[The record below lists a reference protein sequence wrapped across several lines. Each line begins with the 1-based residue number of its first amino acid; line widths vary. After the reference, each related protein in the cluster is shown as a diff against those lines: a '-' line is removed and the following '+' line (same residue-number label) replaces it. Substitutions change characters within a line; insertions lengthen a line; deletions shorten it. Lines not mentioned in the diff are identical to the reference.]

1 MHRHLRSAAAG
12 LLTSVFG
19 MSAGFAAQPTAG
31 TGPNAVTDV
40 SYGKQTGAFT
50 VSVSATRNVTTHV
63 QRFAVDTARGVEDL
77 VIDLSPATF
86 DGQTKVVGF
95 SGGQIHQVRVGQFS
109 ESPAVM
115 RIVVESH
122 GRAQYDLH
130 GSNGARTV
138 TLAVHT
144 GQIAYNVPAAQA
156 AAPPK
161 QVAKPATRTRTAQ
174 AAPVKVAAAPV
185 KVAAAPVKVAPAPIK
200 VAPAPSKVAAKPAKV
215 AVKPAVP
222 ARPRTVAPSKPVAK
236 PARPVQVALA
246 PVPAATRNPWLP
258 GGKFY
263 CKVPGM
269 PGYRGGSA
277 SSVSPHHG
285 VMAASSSNQAP
296 SSEVS
301 ANRYGGPRT
310 VTLAVKNADVL
321 DVLKLLANESGQNI
335 VATQNVHGTVT
346 VDLTDV
352 PLKTALDLIVRSSGL
367 DYRQVGNVY
376 VVGTSADLAAEFG
389 QSGQVAAQQVAFPI
403 KYANPTDLAKQL
415 ATVIPATTFSID
427 ARTDTLLVS
436 GSPDIIQSARNF
448 MALADIPAPQV
459 VFEVKVVD
467 ITSNNDT
474 NNSGISWAGSSPFDL
489 FEDCKLCPPGTDISQ
504 KQVSGNPI
512 APQPFSRN
520 ALFVQGKLNY
530 LITHNEAQLLA
541 NPRISALDNQ
551 PASLLVGTQYPI
563 VYFDPK
569 AGNFQVNYVDIG
581 VKVNMTP
588 VINSDGYITTTLHAE
603 RSTITGLVQTFPILD
618 QREANSTLRV
628 KDGDTIVLG
637 GMLDDETT
645 KSLSKIPLLGDIPIF
660 GAFFRSIQ
668 TTKLHNEVVFLIT
681 PHIVAEK

>member
-12 LLTSVFG
+12 LLASVFG
-19 MSAGFAAQPTAG
+19 ISAGLAGQPTAG
-31 TGPNAVTDV
+31 TGPNPVTDV
-40 SYGKQTGAFT
+40 SYGKQTGSFT
-50 VSVSATRNVTTHV
+50 VSVSAARNVTAHV
-63 QRFAVDTARGVEDL
+63 QRFAVDLQRGVEDL

-109 ESPAVM
+109 ASPAVM

-122 GRAQYDLH
+122 GQAQYDLH
-130 GSNGARTV
+130 GGNGAKTV

-144 GQIAYNVPAAQA
+144 AQVAYNVPTTQAPAAVKA
-156 AAPPK
+156 ASSPAKPVAAPAKP
-161 QVAKPATRTRTAQ
+161 VAKPAAKPAAQPRPAQ
-174 AAPVKVAAAPV
+174 AAPVR
-185 KVAAAPVKVAPAPIK
+185 
-200 VAPAPSKVAAKPAKV
+200 VAAKPVSHPHPV
-215 AVKPAVP
+215 AVASAKPI
-222 ARPRTVAPSKPVAK
+222 AK

-246 PVPAATRNPWLP
+246 PAPTATRNPWLP

-269 PGYRGGSA
+269 PGYHSGSA
-277 SSVSPHHG
+277 SASSPHHG
-285 VMAASSSNQAP
+285 VMSSSASSQSPQSGSAP
-296 SSEVS
+296 
-301 ANRYGGPRT
+301 ARYSGGPRT
-310 VTLAVKNADVL
+310 ITLSVKNADVL

-376 VVGTSADLAAEFG
+376 VVGTPADLAAEFG

-403 KYANPTDLAKQL
+403 KYSNPTDLSKQL
-415 ATVIPATTFSID
+415 ATVIPSTSFTVD
-427 ARTDTLLVS
+427 TRTDTLLVS

-474 NNSGISWAGSSPFDL
+474 NNSGISWVGASPFDL
-489 FEDCKLCPPGTDISQ
+489 FENCVGCPPGSDISQ
-504 KQVSGNPI
+504 KQFSGNPI
-512 APQPFSRN
+512 APQPFTRN
-520 ALFVQGKLNY
+520 AVFVQGKLNY
-530 LITHNEAQLLA
+530 LITHNQAQLLA

-581 VKVNMTP
+581 VKVNITP
-588 VINSDGYITTTLHAE
+588 IINSDGYITTTLHAE

>member
-12 LLTSVFG
+12 LFASVFG
-19 MSAGFAAQPTAG
+19 LSVGFAAQPPAD
-31 TGPNAVTDV
+31 TGPNPVTDV
-40 SYGKQTGAFT
+40 SYGKQTGSFT
-50 VSVSATRNVTTHV
+50 VSVSAAKNVTAHV
-63 QRFAVDTARGVEDL
+63 QRFAVDTQRGMEDL

-86 DGQTKVVGF
+86 GGLTKVVGF

-109 ESPAVM
+109 ASPAVM

-122 GRAQYDLH
+122 GPAQYDLH
-130 GSNGARTV
+130 GSNGAKTV

-144 GQIAYNVPAAQA
+144 GQVAYNVPASQ
-156 AAPPK
+156 
-161 QVAKPATRTRTAQ
+161 Q
-174 AAPVKVAAAPV
+174 AAPVKQVAKAITPPKGAAAAP
-185 KVAAAPVKVAPAPIK
+185 AH
-200 VAPAPSKVAAKPAKV
+200 VAAKPVAGPRQVAVASSKP
-215 AVKPAVP
+215 AVKPAPKP
-222 ARPRTVAPSKPVAK
+222 ASKPAAQ
-236 PARPVQVALA
+236 PARPVQVAMA
-246 PVPAATRNPWLP
+246 PSPSATRNPWLP

-269 PGYRGGSA
+269 PGYHGGSA
-277 SSVSPHHG
+277 SSMSPHHG
-285 VMAASSSNQAP
+285 VMVSSSSNQSP
-296 SSEVS
+296 SSGMS
-301 ANRYGGPRT
+301 PNNYGGPRT
-310 VTLAVKNADVL
+310 ITMSVKNADIL

-346 VDLTDV
+346 VDLTNV

-376 VVGTSADLAAEFG
+376 IVGTPADLAAEFG
-389 QSGQVAAQQVAFPI
+389 ASGQVASQQVAFPI
-403 KYANPTDLAKQL
+403 KYSNPTDLAKQL
-415 ATVIPATTFSID
+415 ATVIPATSFTID

-436 GSPDIIQSARNF
+436 GGPDIIQSARNF

-459 VFEVKVVD
+459 IFEVKVVD

-474 NNSGISWAGSSPFDL
+474 NNTGINWVGASPFDL
-489 FEDCKLCPPGTDISQ
+489 FENCIGCPPGADISA
-504 KQVSGNPI
+504 KQYSGNPI
-512 APQPFSRN
+512 APQPFTRN
-520 ALFVQGKLNY
+520 AVFVQGKLNY
-530 LITHNEAQLLA
+530 LITHNQAQLLA

-581 VKVNMTP
+581 VKVNITP
-588 VINSDGYITTTLHAE
+588 IINSDGYITTTLHAE

-660 GAFFRSIQ
+660 GAFFRSVQ

>member
-12 LLTSVFG
+12 LLASVFG
-19 MSAGFAAQPTAG
+19 ISAGLAGQPTAG
-31 TGPNAVTDV
+31 TAPNPVTDV
-40 SYGKQTGAFT
+40 SYGKQTGSFT
-50 VSVSATRNVTTHV
+50 VSVSATRNVTAHV
-63 QRFAVDTARGVEDL
+63 QRFAVDLQRGVEDL

-109 ESPAVM
+109 SSPAVM

-122 GRAQYDLH
+122 GPAQYDLH
-130 GSNGARTV
+130 GGNGTKTV
-138 TLAVHT
+138 TLAVRT
-144 GQIAYNVPAAQA
+144 AQVAYNVPAAQA
-156 AAPPK
+156 PASAKAAP
-161 QVAKPATRTRTAQ
+161 
-174 AAPVKVAAAPV
+174 APVKPASTPVKRAAAPV
-185 KVAAAPVKVAPAPIK
+185 KVAAKPVAQPH
-200 VAPAPSKVAAKPAKV
+200 
-215 AVKPAVP
+215 PAVATP
-222 ARPRTVAPSKPVAK
+222 AKPVAK
-236 PARPVQVALA
+236 PAAPVQVAMA
-246 PVPAATRNPWLP
+246 PSPSATRNPWLP

-269 PGYRGGSA
+269 PGYHSGSA
-277 SSVSPHHG
+277 SATSPHHA
-285 VMAASSSNQAP
+285 VMASASSQAP
-296 SSEVS
+296 QSG
-301 ANRYGGPRT
+301 APPARYGGPRT
-310 VTLAVKNADVL
+310 ITLSVKNADVL

-376 VVGTSADLAAEFG
+376 VVGTPADLAAEFG
-389 QSGQVAAQQVAFPI
+389 QSGQVASQQVAFPI
-403 KYANPTDLAKQL
+403 KYSNPTDLAKQL
-415 ATVIPATTFSID
+415 STVIPSTSFSVD
-427 ARTDTLLVS
+427 SRTDTLLVS

-474 NNSGISWAGSSPFDL
+474 NNSGISWVGASPFDL
-489 FEDCKLCPPGTDISQ
+489 FENCVGCPPGTDISQ

-512 APQPFSRN
+512 APQPFTRN

-581 VKVNMTP
+581 VKVNITP
-588 VINSDGYITTTLHAE
+588 IINSDGYITTTLHAE

-681 PHIVAEK
+681 PHIVAEH

>member
-12 LLTSVFG
+12 LLASVFG
-19 MSAGFAAQPTAG
+19 ISAGLAGQPTAG
-31 TGPNAVTDV
+31 TAPNPVTDV
-40 SYGKQTGAFT
+40 SYGKQTGSFT
-50 VSVSATRNVTTHV
+50 VSVSATRNVTAHV
-63 QRFAVDTARGVEDL
+63 QRFAVDLQRGVEDL

-109 ESPAVM
+109 SSPAVM

-122 GRAQYDLH
+122 GPAQYDLH
-130 GSNGARTV
+130 GGNGTKTV
-138 TLAVHT
+138 TLAVRT
-144 GQIAYNVPAAQA
+144 AQVAYNVPAAQA
-156 AAPPK
+156 PASVKAAPAP
-161 QVAKPATRTRTAQ
+161 AKPAST
-174 AAPVKVAAAPV
+174 PVKRAAAPV
-185 KVAAAPVKVAPAPIK
+185 KVAAKPVAQPHPAAAAPAK
-200 VAPAPSKVAAKPAKV
+200 A
-215 AVKPAVP
+215 
-222 ARPRTVAPSKPVAK
+222 VAK
-236 PARPVQVALA
+236 PAAPVQVAMA
-246 PVPAATRNPWLP
+246 PTPSATRNPWLP

-269 PGYRGGSA
+269 PGYHSGSA
-277 SSVSPHHG
+277 SATSPHHA
-285 VMAASSSNQAP
+285 VMASSSSQAP
-296 SSEVS
+296 QSG
-301 ANRYGGPRT
+301 APPARYGGPRT
-310 VTLAVKNADVL
+310 ITLSVKNADVL

-376 VVGTSADLAAEFG
+376 VVGTPADLAAEFG
-389 QSGQVAAQQVAFPI
+389 QSGQVASQQVAFPI
-403 KYANPTDLAKQL
+403 KYSNPTDLAKQL
-415 ATVIPATTFSID
+415 STVIPATSFSVD
-427 ARTDTLLVS
+427 SRTDTLLVS

-474 NNSGISWAGSSPFDL
+474 NNSGISWVGASPFDL
-489 FEDCKLCPPGTDISQ
+489 FENCVGCPPGTDISQ

-512 APQPFSRN
+512 APQPFTRN

-581 VKVNMTP
+581 VKVNITP
-588 VINSDGYITTTLHAE
+588 IINSDGYITTTLHAE

-681 PHIVAEK
+681 PHIVAEH

>member
-12 LLTSVFG
+12 LLASVFG
-19 MSAGFAAQPTAG
+19 ISAGLAGQPTAG
-31 TGPNAVTDV
+31 TAPNPVTDV
-40 SYGKQTGAFT
+40 SYGKQTGSFT
-50 VSVSATRNVTTHV
+50 VSVSATRNVTAHV
-63 QRFAVDTARGVEDL
+63 QRFAVDLQRGVEDL

-109 ESPAVM
+109 SSPAVM

-122 GRAQYDLH
+122 GPAQYDLH
-130 GSNGARTV
+130 GGNGTKTV
-138 TLAVHT
+138 TLAVRT
-144 GQIAYNVPAAQA
+144 AQVAYNVPAAQA
-156 AAPPK
+156 PASVKAAPAP
-161 QVAKPATRTRTAQ
+161 AKPAST
-174 AAPVKVAAAPV
+174 PVKRAAAPV
-185 KVAAAPVKVAPAPIK
+185 KVAAKPVAQPHPAAAAPAK
-200 VAPAPSKVAAKPAKV
+200 A
-215 AVKPAVP
+215 
-222 ARPRTVAPSKPVAK
+222 VAK
-236 PARPVQVALA
+236 PAAPVQIAMA
-246 PVPAATRNPWLP
+246 PTPSATRNPWLP

-269 PGYRGGSA
+269 PGYHSGSA
-277 SSVSPHHG
+277 SATSPHHA
-285 VMAASSSNQAP
+285 VMASSSSQAP
-296 SSEVS
+296 QSG
-301 ANRYGGPRT
+301 APPARYGGPRT
-310 VTLAVKNADVL
+310 ITLSVKNADVL

-376 VVGTSADLAAEFG
+376 VVGTPADLAAEFG
-389 QSGQVAAQQVAFPI
+389 QSGQVASQQVAFPI
-403 KYANPTDLAKQL
+403 KYSNPTDLAKQL
-415 ATVIPATTFSID
+415 STVIPATSFSVD
-427 ARTDTLLVS
+427 SRTDTLLVS

-474 NNSGISWAGSSPFDL
+474 NNSGISWVGASPFDL
-489 FEDCKLCPPGTDISQ
+489 FENCVGCPPGTDISQ

-512 APQPFSRN
+512 APQPFTRN

-581 VKVNMTP
+581 VKVNITP
-588 VINSDGYITTTLHAE
+588 IINSDGYITTTLHAE

-681 PHIVAEK
+681 PHIVAEH

>member
-12 LLTSVFG
+12 LLASVFG
-19 MSAGFAAQPTAG
+19 ISAGLAGQPTAG
-31 TGPNAVTDV
+31 TGSNPVTDV
-40 SYGKQTGAFT
+40 SYGKQTGSFT
-50 VSVSATRNVTTHV
+50 VSVSATRNVTAHV
-63 QRFAVDTARGVEDL
+63 QRFAVDLQRGVEDL

-109 ESPAVM
+109 STPAVM

-122 GRAQYDLH
+122 GRAQYDLR
-130 GSNGARTV
+130 GGNGAKTV

-144 GQIAYNVPAAQA
+144 AQVAYNVPASQA
-156 AAPPK
+156 PS
-161 QVAKPATRTRTAQ
+161 QVKPASSPVKPVSTPAKHAATPVKQAPAKVVAASKPAAQ
-174 AAPVKVAAAPV
+174 PRPAPAAPVKVAARPAVRPHP
-185 KVAAAPVKVAPAPIK
+185 AAVAPA
-200 VAPAPSKVAAKPAKV
+200 
-215 AVKPAVP
+215 
-222 ARPRTVAPSKPVAK
+222 KPVAS
-236 PARPVQVALA
+236 PARPVQVAMA
-246 PVPAATRNPWLP
+246 PTPAATRNPWLP

-269 PGYRGGSA
+269 PGYHSGAASA
-277 SSVSPHHG
+277 SSPHHA
-285 VMAASSSNQAP
+285 VMSSMASSQAP
-296 SSEVS
+296 QSG
-301 ANRYGGPRT
+301 AAPARYGGPRT
-310 VTLAVKNADVL
+310 ITLSVKNADVL

-335 VATQNVHGTVT
+335 VATQNVHGSIT
-346 VDLTDV
+346 VDLTNV

-376 VVGTSADLAAEFG
+376 VVGTPADLAAEFG

-403 KYANPTDLAKQL
+403 KYSNPTDLAKQL
-415 ATVIPATTFSID
+415 ANVIPATSFSVD
-427 ARTDTLLVS
+427 PRTDTLLVS

-448 MALADIPAPQV
+448 MALADVPAPQV

-474 NNSGISWAGSSPFDL
+474 NNSGVSWVGASPFDL
-489 FEDCKLCPPGTDISQ
+489 FENCIACAPGTDISQ
-504 KQVSGNPI
+504 KQTSGNPI
-512 APQPFSRN
+512 APQPFTRN
-520 ALFVQGKLNY
+520 AVFVQGKLNY
-530 LITHNEAQLLA
+530 LITHNQAQLLA

-581 VKVNMTP
+581 VKVNITP
-588 VINSDGYITTTLHAE
+588 IINSDGYITTTLHAE

>member
-12 LLTSVFG
+12 LLASIFG
-19 MSAGFAAQPTAG
+19 ISAGLAGQPTAG
-31 TGPNAVTDV
+31 TGPNPVTDV
-40 SYGKQTGAFT
+40 SYGKQTGSFT
-50 VSVSATRNVTTHV
+50 VSVSAARNVTAHV
-63 QRFAVDTARGVEDL
+63 QRFAVDLQRGVEDL

-109 ESPAVM
+109 ASPAVM

-122 GRAQYDLH
+122 GPAQYDLH
-130 GSNGARTV
+130 GGNGTKTV

-144 GQIAYNVPAAQA
+144 AQVAYNVPATQTQA
-156 AAPPK
+156 AT
-161 QVAKPATRTRTAQ
+161 KPAAQ
-174 AAPVKVAAAPV
+174 PRPAPAAPVKVAAKPV
-185 KVAAAPVKVAPAPIK
+185 NRPHPVAVAPAKPI
-200 VAPAPSKVAAKPAKV
+200 
-215 AVKPAVP
+215 
-222 ARPRTVAPSKPVAK
+222 AK

-246 PVPAATRNPWLP
+246 PTPAATRNPWLP

-269 PGYRGGSA
+269 PGYHSGSA
-277 SSVSPHHG
+277 SSTSPHHG
-285 VMAASSSNQAP
+285 VMSSSSQSPQSGAAP
-296 SSEVS
+296 
-301 ANRYGGPRT
+301 ARYGGPRT
-310 VTLAVKNADVL
+310 ITLSVKNADVL

-376 VVGTSADLAAEFG
+376 VVGTPADLAAEFG
-389 QSGQVAAQQVAFPI
+389 QSGQVAAQQMAFPI
-403 KYANPTDLAKQL
+403 KYSNPTDLAKQL
-415 ATVIPATTFSID
+415 ATVIPPSSFTVDT
-427 ARTDTLLVS
+427 RTYTLLVS

-474 NNSGISWAGSSPFDL
+474 NNSGISWVGASPFDL
-489 FEDCKLCPPGTDISQ
+489 FENCVGCPPGSDISQ
-504 KQVSGNPI
+504 KQFSGNPI
-512 APQPFSRN
+512 APQPFTRN
-520 ALFVQGKLNY
+520 AVFVQGKLNY
-530 LITHNEAQLLA
+530 LITHNQAQLLA

-581 VKVNMTP
+581 VKVNITP
-588 VINSDGYITTTLHAE
+588 IINSDGYITTTLHAE

-660 GAFFRSIQ
+660 GAFFRSVQ

>member
-1 MHRHLRSAAAG
+1 
-12 LLTSVFG
+12 
-19 MSAGFAAQPTAG
+19 
-31 TGPNAVTDV
+31 
-40 SYGKQTGAFT
+40 
-50 VSVSATRNVTTHV
+50 V
-63 QRFAVDTARGVEDL
+63 QRFAVDTQRGVEDL

-86 DGQTKVVGF
+86 GGQTKVVGF

-122 GRAQYDLH
+122 GPAQYDLR
-130 GSNGARTV
+130 GSTGAKTV
-138 TLAVHT
+138 ILAVHT
-144 GQIAYNVPAAQA
+144 GQVAYNVPASQIATPVKQA
-156 AAPPK
+156 AMPIVRPRSVPAP
-161 QVAKPATRTRTAQ
+161 
-174 AAPVKVAAAPV
+174 PVKVAVKVVEQPRPTHAAPA
-185 KVAAAPVKVAPAPIK
+185 KIAA
-200 VAPAPSKVAAKPAKV
+200 
-215 AVKPAVP
+215 
-222 ARPRTVAPSKPVAK
+222 R
-236 PARPVQVALA
+236 PARPVQVAMA
-246 PVPAATRNPWLP
+246 PTPTATRNPWLP

-269 PGYRGGSA
+269 PGYHSGSA
-277 SSVSPHHG
+277 SSTSPHHG
-285 VMAASSSNQAP
+285 VMSSASSSQAP
-296 SSEVS
+296 ASGSSPS
-301 ANRYGGPRT
+301 RYGSPRT
-310 VTLAVKNADVL
+310 ITLAVKNADVL

-335 VATQNVHGTVT
+335 VATQNVHGSVT

-376 VVGTSADLAAEFG
+376 VVGTPADLAAEFG

-403 KYANPTDLAKQL
+403 KYSNPGDLAKQL
-415 ATVIPATTFSID
+415 ATVIPPSSFSVD
-427 ARTDTLLVS
+427 SRTDTLLVS
-436 GSPDIIQSARNF
+436 GTPDIIQSARNF

-459 VFEVKVVD
+459 IFEVKVVD

-474 NNSGISWAGSSPFDL
+474 NNSGINWAGASPFDL
-489 FEDCKLCPPGTDISQ
+489 FENCIGCPPGSDISQ
-504 KQVSGNPI
+504 KQFSGNPI

-520 ALFVQGKLNY
+520 AIFVQGKLNY
-530 LITHNEAQLLA
+530 LLTHNEAQLLA

-581 VKVNMTP
+581 VKVNITP

-660 GAFFRSIQ
+660 GAFFRNIQ

>member
-1 MHRHLRSAAAG
+1 
-12 LLTSVFG
+12 
-19 MSAGFAAQPTAG
+19 
-31 TGPNAVTDV
+31 VTDV
-40 SYGKQTGAFT
+40 SYGKQTGSFT
-50 VSVSATRNVTTHV
+50 VSVSAARNVSAHV
-63 QRFAVDTARGVEDL
+63 QRFAVDLQRGVEDL

-109 ESPAVM
+109 SSPAVM

-122 GRAQYDLH
+122 GPAQYDLH
-130 GSNGARTV
+130 GGNGAKTV

-144 GQIAYNVPAAQA
+144 AQVAYNVPASQA
-156 AAPPK
+156 AAKPVK
-161 QVAKPATRTRTAQ
+161 QASAPVKVASKPAVAPRVVQ
-174 AAPVKVAAAPV
+174 AAPVKVAAKPV
-185 KVAAAPVKVAPAPIK
+185 VHPHPAAV
-200 VAPAPSKVAAKPAKV
+200 
-215 AVKPAVP
+215 VP
-222 ARPRTVAPSKPVAK
+222 AKPVAK

-246 PVPAATRNPWLP
+246 PTPAATRNPWLP

-269 PGYRGGSA
+269 PGYHSGAASTSPHHAVMSSSA
-277 SSVSPHHG
+277 SSQSPQSG
-285 VMAASSSNQAP
+285 SAP
-296 SSEVS
+296 
-301 ANRYGGPRT
+301 ARYGGPRT
-310 VTLAVKNADVL
+310 ITLSVKNADVL

-335 VATQNVHGTVT
+335 VATQNVHGSVT

-376 VVGTSADLAAEFG
+376 VVGTPADLAAEFG

-403 KYANPTDLAKQL
+403 KYSNPTDLAKQL
-415 ATVIPATTFSID
+415 STVIPTSSFSVD
-427 ARTDTLLVS
+427 SRTDTLLVS

-474 NNSGISWAGSSPFDL
+474 NNSGVSWVGASPFDL
-489 FEDCKLCPPGTDISQ
+489 FENCIACAPGTDISQ
-504 KQVSGNPI
+504 KQTSGNPI
-512 APQPFSRN
+512 APQPFTRN
-520 ALFVQGKLNY
+520 AIFVQGKLNY
-530 LITHNEAQLLA
+530 LITHNQAQLLA

-581 VKVNMTP
+581 VKVNITP
-588 VINSDGYITTTLHAE
+588 IINSDGYITTTLHAE

>member
-1 MHRHLRSAAAG
+1 
-12 LLTSVFG
+12 
-19 MSAGFAAQPTAG
+19 
-31 TGPNAVTDV
+31 
-40 SYGKQTGAFT
+40 
-50 VSVSATRNVTTHV
+50 
-63 QRFAVDTARGVEDL
+63 
-77 VIDLSPATF
+77 
-86 DGQTKVVGF
+86 
-95 SGGQIHQVRVGQFS
+95 
-109 ESPAVM
+109 
-115 RIVVESH
+115 
-122 GRAQYDLH
+122 
-130 GSNGARTV
+130 V
-138 TLAVHT
+138 TLAVRT
-144 GQIAYNVPAAQA
+144 AQVAYNVPAAQA
-156 AAPPK
+156 QAAVKPAAAPAKAVAAPAK
-161 QVAKPATRTRTAQ
+161 QVTKPAAQPRPAQ
-174 AAPVKVAAAPV
+174 AAPA
-185 KVAAAPVKVAPAPIK
+185 
-200 VAPAPSKVAAKPAKV
+200 KVAAKPVSRPHPV
-215 AVKPAVP
+215 AVAPAKPI
-222 ARPRTVAPSKPVAK
+222 AK

-246 PVPAATRNPWLP
+246 PTPAATRNPWLP

-269 PGYRGGSA
+269 PGYHGGSA
-277 SSVSPHHG
+277 SSMSPHHA
-285 VMAASSSNQAP
+285 VMSSSSQSPQSGAAP
-296 SSEVS
+296 
-301 ANRYGGPRT
+301 ARYGGPRT
-310 VTLAVKNADVL
+310 ITLSVKNADVL

-376 VVGTSADLAAEFG
+376 VVGTPADLAAEFG

-403 KYANPTDLAKQL
+403 KYSNPTDLAKQL
-415 ATVIPATTFSID
+415 ATVIPPTSFSVD
-427 ARTDTLLVS
+427 TRTDTLLVS

-474 NNSGISWAGSSPFDL
+474 NNSGVSWVGASPFDL
-489 FEDCKLCPPGTDISQ
+489 FENCVACPPGSDISQ
-504 KQVSGNPI
+504 KQFSGNPI
-512 APQPFSRN
+512 APQPFTRN
-520 ALFVQGKLNY
+520 AVFVQGKLNY
-530 LITHNEAQLLA
+530 LITHNQAQLLA

-581 VKVNMTP
+581 VKVNITP
-588 VINSDGYITTTLHAE
+588 IINSDGYITTTLHAE

-660 GAFFRSIQ
+660 GAFFRSVQ

>member
-12 LLTSVFG
+12 LLASVFG
-19 MSAGFAAQPTAG
+19 ISAGLAGQPTAG
-31 TGPNAVTDV
+31 TAPNPVTDV
-40 SYGKQTGAFT
+40 SYGKQTGSFT
-50 VSVSATRNVTTHV
+50 VSVSAARNVTAHV
-63 QRFAVDTARGVEDL
+63 QRFAVDLQRGVEDL

-86 DGQTKVVGF
+86 GGQTKVVGF

-109 ESPAVM
+109 SSPAVM

-122 GRAQYDLH
+122 GPAQYDLR
-130 GSNGARTV
+130 GGNGTKTV

-144 GQIAYNVPAAQA
+144 AQVAYNVPAVQAPAPVKVASVPVKSASTPVKQA
-156 AAPPK
+156 AAPAK
-161 QVAKPATRTRTAQ
+161 VATKPVAQ
-174 AAPVKVAAAPV
+174 SRPAAPVKVAAKPLDPPHPA
-185 KVAAAPVKVAPAPIK
+185 AAAPA
-200 VAPAPSKVAAKPAKV
+200 
-215 AVKPAVP
+215 
-222 ARPRTVAPSKPVAK
+222 KPVAK
-236 PARPVQVALA
+236 PAPPVQVAMA
-246 PVPAATRNPWLP
+246 PTPAATRNPWLP

-269 PGYRGGSA
+269 PGYHSG
-277 SSVSPHHG
+277 
-285 VMAASSSNQAP
+285 AASSTPPHHAVMSSEATSQAP
-296 SSEVS
+296 QSG
-301 ANRYGGPRT
+301 AAPARYGGPRT
-310 VTLAVKNADVL
+310 ITLSVKNADVL

-335 VATQNVHGTVT
+335 VATQNVHGSVT

-376 VVGTSADLAAEFG
+376 VVGTPADLAAEFG
-389 QSGQVAAQQVAFPI
+389 QSGQVASQQVAFPI
-403 KYANPTDLAKQL
+403 KYSNPTDLAKQL
-415 ATVIPATTFSID
+415 STVIPATSFSVD
-427 ARTDTLLVS
+427 SRTDTLLVS

-474 NNSGISWAGSSPFDL
+474 NNSGISWVGASPFDL
-489 FEDCKLCPPGTDISQ
+489 FENCIGCPPGTDISQ

-512 APQPFSRN
+512 APQPFTRN

-581 VKVNMTP
+581 VKVNITP
-588 VINSDGYITTTLHAE
+588 IINSDGYITTTLHAE

-681 PHIVAEK
+681 PHIVAEH

>member
-12 LLTSVFG
+12 LIASVFG
-19 MSAGFAAQPTAG
+19 ISAGFAAQPTASSA
-31 TGPNAVTDV
+31 PNPVTDV
-40 SYGKQTGAFT
+40 SYGRQTGSFT
-50 VSVSATRNVTTHV
+50 VSVSAAKIVTAHV
-63 QRFAVDTARGVEDL
+63 QRFAVDTQRGVEDL
-77 VIDLSPATF
+77 VIDLSPASF
-86 DGQTKVVGF
+86 SGRTKVVAF
-95 SGGQIHQVRVGQFS
+95 TGGQIHQVRVGQFS

-122 GRAQYDLH
+122 GPAQFDI
-130 GSNGARTV
+130 SGAKGAKTV
-138 TLAVHT
+138 TVAVHT
-144 GQIAYNVPAAQA
+144 GQIAYNVPASQVATAVKPTTTHA
-156 AAPPK
+156 AASYSS
-161 QVAKPATRTRTAQ
+161 
-174 AAPVKVAAAPV
+174 PVKVAMKPAAQPHP
-185 KVAAAPVKVAPAPIK
+185 AAVAPQKIAP
-200 VAPAPSKVAAKPAKV
+200 
-215 AVKPAVP
+215 
-222 ARPRTVAPSKPVAK
+222 K

-246 PVPAATRNPWLP
+246 PSPAATRNPWLP

-269 PGYRGGSA
+269 PGYRGGAA
-277 SSVSPHHG
+277 SSSSPHHG
-285 VMAASSSNQAP
+285 VMASASSGSP
-296 SSEVS
+296 SYARSS
-301 ANRYGGPRT
+301 GTSPSGYGGPRT
-310 VTLAVKNADVL
+310 VTMSVKNADVL

-335 VATQNVHGTVT
+335 VATQNVHGSVT
-346 VDLTDV
+346 VDLHNV

-376 VVGTSADLAAEFG
+376 VVGTPADLAAEFG
-389 QSGQVAAQQVAFPI
+389 QSGQVASQQVAFPI
-403 KYANPTDLAKQL
+403 KYSNPTDLAKQL
-415 ATVIPATTFSID
+415 ATVIPVSSFSVD
-427 ARTDTLLVS
+427 SRTDTLLVS
-436 GSPDIIQSARNF
+436 GTPDIIQSARNF

-459 VFEVKVVD
+459 IFEVKVVD

-474 NNSGISWAGSSPFDL
+474 NNTGISWAGSSPFDL
-489 FEDCKLCPPGTDISQ
+489 FENCIGCPPGADISA
-504 KQVSGNPI
+504 KQFSGNPI
-512 APQPFSRN
+512 APQPFTRN
-520 ALFVQGKLNY
+520 AVFVQGKLNY
-530 LITHNEAQLLA
+530 LLTHNEAQLLA

-581 VKVNMTP
+581 VKVNITP
-588 VINSDGYITTTLHAE
+588 IINSDGYITTTLHAE

-660 GAFFRSIQ
+660 GAFFRSVQ